1 MKDAKLNKWIDW
13 VVADDLSANQE
24 NHHTNEVAVTEE
36 QQSSTKPTPVNRQKQ
51 HPEWDMPIP
60 RHPDQKQATL
70 DEMNKRHANAQNLFT
85 GEPLEGQ
92 DLKDWELLERQRA
105 YSLETK

>member
-1 MKDAKLNKWIDW
+1 MKDAKLNQWIDW
-13 VVADDLSANQE
+13 VIAEDCPINKGSFHANE
-24 NHHTNEVAVTEE
+24 GAIAEE
-36 QQSSTKPTPVNRQKQ
+36 QQSSTKPTPVNRQDKYA
-51 HPEWDMPIP
+51 EWDIPIP
-60 RHPDQKQATL
+60 RNDNEKQTAL

>member
-13 VVADDLSANQE
+13 VIAD
-24 NHHTNEVAVTEE
+24 NELLREAVDATVITEE
-36 QQSSTKPTPVNRQKQ
+36 QQSSTKPTPVNRQDK
-51 HPEWDMPIP
+51 HAEWNIPIP
-60 RHPDQKQATL
+60 RNDNEKQTAL

-105 YSLETK
+105 YSLETE

>member
-24 NHHTNEVAVTEE
+24 NHHTTEVAVTEE
-36 QQSSTKPTPVNRQKQ
+36 QQSSTKPTPVNRQDKFA
-51 HPEWDMPIP
+51 EWDLPIH
-60 RHPDQKQATL
+60 RDDDQKQTAL

>member
-1 MKDAKLNKWIDW
+1 MNKATEKWIDW
-13 VVADDLSANQE
+13 VLHTSEIHKNATDVQIIVA
-24 NHHTNEVAVTEE
+24 EE
-36 QQSSTKPTPVNRQKQ
+36 QNTSIKPKPQPIKHTRKRA
-51 HPEWDMPIP
+51 EWNIPIP
-60 RHPDQKQATL
+60 RSHNEKQTAL

-92 DLKDWELLERQRA
+92 DLKDWELLERQRD